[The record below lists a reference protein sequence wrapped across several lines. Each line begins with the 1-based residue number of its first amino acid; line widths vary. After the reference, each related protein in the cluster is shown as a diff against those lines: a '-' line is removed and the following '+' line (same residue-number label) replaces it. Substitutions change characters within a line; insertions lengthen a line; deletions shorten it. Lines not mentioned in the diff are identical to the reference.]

1 MLRYYAVTECR
12 PDLIRVDVLLRV
24 GIAIQQRFQSNWIFA
39 GPTSF
44 QLDPARIKHYIDFFK
59 K

>member
-1 MLRYYAVTECR
+1 MAKNFLALYTGYLGVE
-12 PDLIRVDVLLRV
+12 
-24 GIAIQQRFQSNWIFA
+24 IQQRVQSIWIFA

-44 QLDPARIKHYIDFFK
+44 QLDPARIQQHINFFK